1 MKSGFIAGGATVRVV
16 LLAFA
21 LPLAACTSV
30 SGPTELTSVEGCR
43 TETRREFRHSGPPGK
58 VPPSP
63 ITREVRICR
72 PAGAGSAELSA
83 SR

>member
-1 MKSGFIAGGATVRVV
+1 MKTGFIAGGATVRVS
-16 LLAFA
+16 LLAIA

-43 TETRREFRHSGPPGK
+43 IETRREFRHSGPPSK
-58 VPPSP
+58 FAPTPVD
-63 ITREVRICR
+63 REVRVCR
-72 PAGAGSAELSA
+72 AAGTGSAGLSA